1 MTVPFMKSYAELLVA
16 TCHKRGAFAM
26 GGMSAFIPSRRD
38 PEVNE
43 RALDQV
49 RRDKE
54 REAGAGYDGSWV
66 AHPDLVPIC
75 REVFDGVLG
84 SHPNQLHRQRD
95 DVRVDADDLLGVADT
110 PGEVTDAGV
119 RANVSVALRYLVSWL
134 SGMGAAAIDNLMED
148 AATAEISRS
157 QLWQWA
163 HAGTTTAEGTTIDAD
178 RVRAVVEEVYSE
190 LAIAWADQPDMM
202 EHLDHARS
210 LFEQVALADDFVD
223 FLTIPAYE
231 EYVA

>member
-1 MTVPFMKSYAELLVA
+1 
-16 TCHKRGAFAM
+16 M

-38 PEVNE
+38 AEVNE

-84 SHPNQLHRQRD
+84 SHPNQLHRLRD
-95 DVRVDADDLLGVADT
+95 DVRVSADDLLAVAAT
-110 PGEVTDAGV
+110 PGQVTDAGV

-163 HAGTTTAEGTTIDAD
+163 HAGTTTAEGTTIDGA

-190 LAIAWADQPDMM
+190 LAIGWADQPEMM

>member
-1 MTVPFMKSYAELLVA
+1 MTVPFMRAYAELLVA
-16 TCHKRGAFAM
+16 TCHRRGAFAM

-54 REAGAGYDGSWV
+54 REANAGYDGSWV

-84 SHPNQLHRQRD
+84 SHPNQLHRHRD
-95 DVRVDADDLLGVADT
+95 DVRVTADDLLAVAAT

-148 AATAEISRS
+148 AASAEISRS
-157 QLWQWA
+157 QLWQWV
-163 HAGTTTAEGTTIDAD
+163 HAGTTTAEGTAVDAE

-190 LAIAWADQPDMM
+190 LAISWADQPDAMAL
-202 EHLDHARS
+202 LDQARDM
-210 LFEQVALADDFVD
+210 FERVALADHFVD